1 MNLLPIA
8 LGAGLGLGLLLCWQG
23 FRRMTDK
30 SLEETA
36 RRKGLWRLNAG
47 VVLAACSMVA
57 FTWIGQ

>member
-30 SLEETA
+30 SLEEPA

-47 VVLAACSMVA
+47 VVLAAGSMVA
-57 FTWIGQ
+57 FTWIG